1 MMSGKWLRF
10 AKNGL
15 FISLQRSLTDN
26 YLVGNHQP
34 PLHFPP
40 LSSNYKLYWGDW
52 PKSAD
57 TRNPKKK
64 TFQTLFLILLI
75 LPHYPFEG
83 ALRKIRM
90 HKELEGWKSRSS
102 QSFPEYPVSA
112 VSFQTLQDS
121 IRKHLSREIRVVFF
135 LRCFF
140 SQRLFSI
147 TLRATECEFLSV
159 FFSNFYV
166 QPTWTFKRRL
176 LDFLRYFTCVY
187 C

>member
-1 MMSGKWLRF
+1 MSGKWPRF
-10 AKNGL
+10 ANNGL
-15 FISLQRSLTDN
+15 FSLQRSLTEN

-121 IRKHLSREIRVVFF
+121 IRKQLSREIRVVFF
-135 LRCFF
+135 PVRRFFF
-140 SQRLFSI
+140 SAAFFDYVTCDRVWVSFSVLF
-147 TLRATECEFLSV
+147 
-159 FFSNFYV
+159 
-166 QPTWTFKRRL
+166 
-176 LDFLRYFTCVY
+176 
-187 C
+187 

>member
-1 MMSGKWLRF
+1 MSGKWPRF

-102 QSFPEYPVSA
+102 QSFPQYPVSA

-135 LRCFF
+135 PVRRFFF
-140 SQRLFSI
+140 SAAFFDYVTCDRVWVSFSVLF
-147 TLRATECEFLSV
+147 
-159 FFSNFYV
+159 
-166 QPTWTFKRRL
+166 
-176 LDFLRYFTCVY
+176 
-187 C
+187 